1 MQSLWYSAY
10 LKLPKSARQLCKAR
24 IERPARHMAGCNQT
38 SDADG
43 DGLLAGEEGAI
54 RALDP
59 PTPLRASN
67 ASLSTCT
74 CEMQPWLENPVAF
87 SGLMRRFPSDKATGA
102 AAHGHDYQHMYYQH
116 LPQIIRLKCRGSNE
130 EERTLRIFEIGLGC
144 GAGWERRSLGGSVG
158 IWQALTPPG
167 VKLDLHVMEFDANCA
182 RAWVKQRAGAAVMA
196 ADWRGSEFG
205 SIGAEDSS
213 APVVMHTGDQNS
225 TADLK
230 RVFDEAG
237 RQPFDVVIDDGSHLN
252 EHQIGTLMF
261 ALAGTPQWVRHPG
274 VYIVEDIQSSCRT
287 WQANTGKA
295 HHSAPQRVDGTRGC
309 MVTQKGSPTIFS
321 RLVDWQLSLLGKG
334 GRSAM
339 LPFPG
344 VHQVAIYEQA
354 AALVVS

>member
-1 MQSLWYSAY
+1 
-10 LKLPKSARQLCKAR
+10 
-24 IERPARHMAGCNQT
+24 MAGCNQT

-43 DGLLAGEEGAI
+43 DGLLAGEERAI

-252 EHQIGTLMF
+252 EHQIGTRSCSPWQGRRSGCVTPACTSSRTSR
-261 ALAGTPQWVRHPG
+261 ALAAHGRRTQAKRTTAHLSVSMVRG
-274 VYIVEDIQSSCRT
+274 VAWSRR
-287 WQANTGKA
+287 
-295 HHSAPQRVDGTRGC
+295 RVA
-309 MVTQKGSPTIFS
+309 QPFS
-321 RLVDWQLSLLGKG
+321 R
-334 GRSAM
+334 A
-339 LPFPG
+339 
-344 VHQVAIYEQA
+344 
-354 AALVVS
+354 